1 MEEENKKGREKEIT
15 LRIGNTIRLYDL
27 RDEPG
32 LPKEDLGE
40 ITDIF
45 LRVDNFPLAL
55 KAIITTNKGYELR
68 IME

>member
-1 MEEENKKGREKEIT
+1 MEKQNKKREEKKTTLEIGDS
-15 LRIGNTIRLYDL
+15 IGLYDL

-45 LRVDNFPLAL
+45 LRIDNFPLTL
-55 KAIITTNKGYELR
+55 KAIVTTNKGYELR

>member
-1 MEEENKKGREKEIT
+1 MEKQNKKREEKKTTLEI
-15 LRIGNTIRLYDL
+15 GDSIRLYDL

-45 LRVDNFPLAL
+45 PRVDNFPLTL

>member
-1 MEEENKKGREKEIT
+1 MGKQNKKREEKKTTLEI
-15 LRIGNTIRLYDL
+15 GDTIRLYDL

-45 LRVDNFPLAL
+45 LRVDSF
-55 KAIITTNKGYELR
+55 ER
-68 IME
+68 